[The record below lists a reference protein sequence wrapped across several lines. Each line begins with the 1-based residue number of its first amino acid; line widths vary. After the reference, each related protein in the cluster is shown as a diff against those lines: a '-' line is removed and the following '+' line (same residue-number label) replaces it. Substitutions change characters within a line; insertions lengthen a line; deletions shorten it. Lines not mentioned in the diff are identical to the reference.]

1 MHTLTI
7 QITEE
12 MDKVLQAE
20 ANRLSKPAPQIV
32 QEHLAEWLRL
42 PIYIPPQTARQRS
55 DAILRAAGLL
65 AELSTEEQQQAQQ
78 CTTTLAEVRAALD
91 DSQGPLLST
100 VILEMRGPKI

>member
-20 ANRLSKPAPQIV
+20 ANRLGKPAPQIV
-32 QEHLAEWLRL
+32 QEHLAQWLHL
-42 PIYIPPQTARQRS
+42 PMHIPSQTTRQRS
-55 DAILRAAGLL
+55 EAILRTAGLL
-65 AELSTEEQQQAQQ
+65 AELSIEEQQQAQQ
-78 CTTTLAEVRAALD
+78 CMTTLAEVRATLN